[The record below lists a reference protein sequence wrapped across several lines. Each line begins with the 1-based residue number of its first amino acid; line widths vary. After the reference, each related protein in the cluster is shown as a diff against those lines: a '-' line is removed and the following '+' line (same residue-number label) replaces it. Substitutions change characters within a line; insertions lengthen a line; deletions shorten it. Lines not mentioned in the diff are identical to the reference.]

1 MGGGPSSS
9 PDRWALPTQ
18 SRCFSMNTRVVCGE
32 PEMYSESAI
41 DVELRF
47 AIEIAIEMWDAAADC
62 PMNDYFYGLLLPPP
76 SSSSPAML
84 DQRLSCVTNR
94 VPASIMLFAF
104 RCGKG
109 GQAVA
114 GQRHCVRYLYCAC
127 KQIFVCATLNRKG
140 GGWQA
145 AGRVDGWTG
154 GWSVKVLL
162 WNVTHVT
169 KAECEKLVQTMRP
182 SMVGKLAAPK

>member
-1 MGGGPSSS
+1 
-9 PDRWALPTQ
+9 
-18 SRCFSMNTRVVCGE
+18 MNTRVVCGE

-47 AIEIAIEMWDAAADC
+47 AIEIAIEMWDAVADC
-62 PMNDYFYGLLLPPP
+62 PMNDYFYGLLLLGELPP
-76 SSSSPAML
+76 SSSPAML
-84 DQRLSCVTNR
+84 DQRLRCVTNR
-94 VPASIMLFAF
+94 VPASIMLFADEGVQMGGK
-104 RCGKG
+104 RLPGSGSGSGTVCGTCTVHVSKFLFAQHSTEKG
-109 GQAVA
+109 AA
-114 GQRHCVRYLYCAC
+114 SCDKLA
-127 KQIFVCATLNRKG
+127 
-140 GGWQA
+140 GGWTD
-145 AGRVDGWTG
+145 GRAG